1 VAKGRFYREV
11 HDTDNIHG
19 RDYNFSEGKRV
30 VHFRQGRNKLFFK
43 LSNGVGSLFFSLVL
57 TK

>member
-1 VAKGRFYREV
+1 
-11 HDTDNIHG
+11 
-19 RDYNFSEGKRV
+19 

-43 LSNGVGSLFFSLVL
+43 LSNGLGPLFFSLVL